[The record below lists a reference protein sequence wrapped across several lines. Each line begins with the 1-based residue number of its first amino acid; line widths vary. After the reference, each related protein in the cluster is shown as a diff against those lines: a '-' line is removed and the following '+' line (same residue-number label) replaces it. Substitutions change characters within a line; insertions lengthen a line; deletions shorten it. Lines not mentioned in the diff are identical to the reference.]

1 MFKGNPYQCITWLS
15 KQDPNKSFEVKEAK
29 RKRSLTQ
36 NAYYWAM
43 LNKLARKLR
52 LSDSEVHL
60 NMLRDY
66 GQCDV
71 LSLSMQVEIED
82 YFKYFDVIGVDYV
95 DGEEL
100 RIVKVYKGSSRMNSS
115 EFTQLIQGMRDECES
130 QGIDVMTPEEI
141 ARMRFIEPERFNN
154 EY

>member
-1 MFKGNPYQCITWLS
+1 
-15 KQDPNKSFEVKEAK
+15 
-29 RKRSLTQ
+29 
-36 NAYYWAM
+36 
-43 LNKLARKLR
+43 
-52 LSDSEVHL
+52 
-60 NMLRDY
+60 MLRDY

-95 DGEEL
+95 DGEER